1 MSDVDLIVVVAQS
14 HFKGEG
20 VVITTSFFLHRI
32 LIVGDIITIT
42 VPAYASRAISL
53 FYGINEGLLPLVIAA
68 IRFYEIDNVEPVAY
82 VFFHICDAEVKPLG
96 VVCRLVVI
104 L

>member
-14 HFKGEG
+14 NFKGEG

-32 LIVGDIITIT
+32 LVIGNIFAIA
-42 VPAYASRAISL
+42 VPAYASGAISL
-53 FYGINEGLLPLVIAA
+53 FYRINKRLLPLVIAA
-68 IRFYEIDNVEPVAY
+68 IRFDEIYNIESIAY
-82 VFFHICDAEVKPLG
+82 VFFHICDAEVKPLS
-96 VVCRLVVI
+96 VVCRLIVI